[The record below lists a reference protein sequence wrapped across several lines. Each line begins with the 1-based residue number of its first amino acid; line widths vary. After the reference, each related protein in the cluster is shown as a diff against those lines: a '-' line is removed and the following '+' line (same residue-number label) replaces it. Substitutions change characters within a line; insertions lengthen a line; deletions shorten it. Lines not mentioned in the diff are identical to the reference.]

1 MSPRRPPAPILGEFE
16 LLVLLAVLALKDDAY
31 PPAIAR
37 DIEARSGR
45 PASRPSVQITLERLE
60 EKGLLT
66 SWYGDPTPVRGGRAR
81 RFFRPRPLA
90 LTAIR
95 DALGRIE
102 AMTHG
107 LAPVLK
113 QKS

>member
-1 MSPRRPPAPILGEFE
+1 MSARRPSTPILGEFE
-16 LLVLLAVLALKDDAY
+16 LLVLLAVLALKDGAY

-37 DIEARSGR
+37 DIEARTGR

-66 SWYGDPTPVRGGRAR
+66 SWFGDPTPIRGGRAR

-95 DALGRIE
+95 EALGRIE
-102 AMTHG
+102 AMTKG
-107 LAPVLK
+107 LTPALK
-113 QKS
+113 PKP